1 MLIIWSVEVGSV
13 HFWRSGPR
21 SFTPWEEHMKIAK
34 TLLAAAVVA
43 AASMASTVP
52 GRAAEDGPILV
63 VSGPLSWP
71 FFAAV
76 KKGFDD
82 AAETFGIDYQY
93 IAVTDTSNM
102 TSDYPRLLQ
111 QAISREPRMLL
122 VGEFFPDGMDP
133 LIKEATAAGIPV
145 LIHNSGQTLW
155 EQNGAIGFVGEDPYQ
170 MGYKAGELQ
179 AEAGVTVGLCFNQV
193 PGNPT
198 VEERCNGYVA
208 AMEEAGKETVYQTIG
223 TGDATNP
230 QAMTQAI
237 KGTLQ
242 ANQSIDGIYTLN
254 AVPAMSALRAVEE
267 VERKGEVMVGTADL
281 SNEALLAIQS
291 GDLAFAM
298 DQQPY
303 LQGFLSIQI
312 AHQFLNYGL
321 HPIGHVKTGPLVI
334 DSSNVEDTLKVNREH
349 TGVRGAS

>member
-1 MLIIWSVEVGSV
+1 
-13 HFWRSGPR
+13 
-21 SFTPWEEHMKIAK
+21 MKLFGKIK
-34 TLLAAAVVA
+34 AAVA
-43 AASMASTVP
+43 AIALGFGAVSPAL
-52 GRAAEDGPILV
+52 ADDDGPILV
-63 VSGPLSWP
+63 ISGPLSWP

-76 KKGFDD
+76 KQGFDD
-82 AAETFGIDYQY
+82 GAETFGLDYQY

-111 QAISREPRMLL
+111 QAISRNPRMLL

-155 EQNGAIGFVGEDPYQ
+155 EQNGSIGFIGEDPFQ
-170 MGYKAGELQ
+170 MGFKAGELQ
-179 AEAGVTVGLCFNQV
+179 AEAGVTLGLCFNQV

-208 AMEEAGKETVYQTIG
+208 AMEAAGVETIYQTIG

-242 ANQSIDGIYTLN
+242 ANPGIDGIYTLN
-254 AVPAMSALRAVEE
+254 AVPAMSALRAVDE
-267 VERKGEVMVGTADL
+267 VGRKGDVMVGTADL

-303 LQGFLSIQI
+303 LQGFMSMQV
-312 AHQFLNYGL
+312 AFQYLNYGL
-321 HPIGHVKTGPLVI
+321 QPIGHVKTGPLVI
-334 DSSNVEDTLKVNREH
+334 DQSNVDATLDVNRKH
-349 TGVRGAS
+349 AGVRGAS

>member
-1 MLIIWSVEVGSV
+1 MTILKRLKAAVTAVALS
-13 HFWRSGPR
+13 
-21 SFTPWEEHMKIAK
+21 
-34 TLLAAAVVA
+34 LAAVSGAIA
-43 AASMASTVP
+43 D
-52 GRAAEDGPILV
+52 ENGPILV

-76 KKGFDD
+76 KQGFDD
-82 AAETFGIDYQY
+82 GAETFGLDYQY

-111 QAISREPRMLL
+111 QAISRNPRMLL

-133 LIKEATAAGIPV
+133 LIKEATASGIPV

-155 EQNGAIGFVGEDPYQ
+155 EQNGSIGFIGEDPFQ
-170 MGYKAGELQ
+170 MGYKAGEIQ
-179 AEAGVTVGLCFNQV
+179 AKAGVKLGLCFNQV

-208 AMEEAGKETVYQTIG
+208 AMEEAGVETIYQTIG

-242 ANQSIDGIYTLN
+242 ANPGIDGIYTLN
-254 AVPAMSALRAVEE
+254 AVPAMSALRAVDE
-267 VERKGEVMVGTADL
+267 VGRKGDVMVGTADL

-303 LQGFLSIQI
+303 LQGFMSMQV
-312 AHQFLNYGL
+312 AFQYLNYGL
-321 HPIGHVKTGPLVI
+321 QPIGHVKTGPLVI
-334 DSSNVEDTLKVNREH
+334 DSSNVDSTLEVNRKH
-349 TGVRGAS
+349 AGVRGAS

>member
-1 MLIIWSVEVGSV
+1 MRVLGKLVRAG
-13 HFWRSGPR
+13 
-21 SFTPWEEHMKIAK
+21 TNA
-34 TLLAAAVVA
+34 LAGLVVA
-43 AASMASTVP
+43 AMAATASMPTP
-52 GRAAEDGPILV
+52 AAAQEEGPIIV

-76 KKGFDD
+76 KQGFDD
-82 AAETFGIDYQY
+82 GAKTFGIDYQY
-93 IAVTDTSNM
+93 VAVTDTANM

-111 QAISREPRMLL
+111 QAISRKPRMLL

-155 EQNGAIGFVGEDPYQ
+155 EQNGSIGFVGEDPYQ
-170 MGYKAGELQ
+170 MGFRAGQIQSKAG
-179 AEAGVTVGLCFNQV
+179 VKKGLCFNQV

-198 VEERCNGYVA
+198 VEARCTGYID
-208 AMEEAGKETVYQTIG
+208 AMKEAGAETVYQTIG

-230 QAMTQAI
+230 QAMLQAI

-242 ANQSIDGIYTLN
+242 VNTDIDGIYTLN
-254 AVPAMSALRAVEE
+254 TEPAISALRAVEE
-267 VERKGEVMVGTADL
+267 LGRKGEVMIGTADL
-281 SNEALLAIQS
+281 SNEVLLAIQA
-291 GDLAFAM
+291 GDIAFAM

-303 LQGFLSIQI
+303 LQGFMSMQI
-312 AHQFLNYGL
+312 ASQYLNYGL

-334 DSSNVEDTLKVNREH
+334 DKDNVEKTLEVNRSH
-349 TGVRGAS
+349 SGVRGAS

>member
-1 MLIIWSVEVGSV
+1 MNRLC
-13 HFWRSGPR
+13 
-21 SFTPWEEHMKIAK
+21 SFADGIASSL
-34 TLLAAAVVA
+34 TGGAAVAALGVA
-43 AASMASTVP
+43 LALPLGALAPQTAT
-52 GRAAEDGPILV
+52 AAEDGPIIA

-76 KKGFDD
+76 KQGFDD
-82 AAETFGIDYQY
+82 AAETFGVDFQY
-93 IAVTDTSNM
+93 VAVTDTANM

-111 QAISREPRMLL
+111 QAISRNPRMLL

-155 EQNGAIGFVGEDPYQ
+155 EGNGSIGFIGEDPYQ
-170 MGYKAGELQ
+170 MGYKAGQIQ
-179 AEAGVTVGLCFNQV
+179 AEAGVKKGLCFNQV

-198 VEERCNGYVA
+198 VEARCTGYVD
-208 AMEEAGKETVYQTIG
+208 AMKEAGLETIYQTIG

-230 QAMTQAI
+230 QAMLQAI

-242 ANQSIDGIYTLN
+242 ANADIDGIYTLN
-254 AVPAMSALRAVEE
+254 AVPAMSALRAVED
-267 VERKGEVMVGTADL
+267 VGRKGQVVIGTADL
-281 SNEALLAIQS
+281 SNEVLEAIKA
-291 GDLAFAM
+291 GDIAFAM

-303 LQGFLSIQI
+303 LQGFLSIQT
-312 AHQFLNYGL
+312 AKQYLDYGL

-334 DSSNVEDTLKVNREH
+334 DKSNVDRTLEVNKQFS
-349 TGVRGAS
+349 GVRGAS

>member
-1 MLIIWSVEVGSV
+1 MK
-13 HFWRSGPR
+13 
-21 SFTPWEEHMKIAK
+21 FTGKIK
-34 TLLAAAVVA
+34 AAVAAIVLGLG
-43 AASMASTVP
+43 AASTAV
-52 GRAAEDGPILV
+52 ADDDGPILV
-63 VSGPLSWP
+63 ISGPLSWP

-76 KKGFDD
+76 KQGFDD
-82 AAETFGIDYQY
+82 GAETFGLDYQY

-111 QAISREPRMLL
+111 QAISRNPRMLL

-155 EQNGAIGFVGEDPYQ
+155 EQNGSIGFIGEDPFQ
-170 MGYKAGELQ
+170 MGFKAGEIQ
-179 AEAGVTVGLCFNQV
+179 AEADVTLGLCFNQV

-208 AMEEAGKETVYQTIG
+208 AMEEAGVETIYQTIG

-242 ANQSIDGIYTLN
+242 ANPGIDGIYTLN
-254 AVPAMSALRAVEE
+254 AVPAMSALRAVDE
-267 VERKGEVMVGTADL
+267 VGRKGEVMVGTADL

-303 LQGFLSIQI
+303 LQGFMSMQV
-312 AHQFLNYGL
+312 AFQYLNYGL
-321 HPIGHVKTGPLVI
+321 QPIGHVKTGPLVI
-334 DSSNVEDTLKVNREH
+334 DRSNVDATLEVNRKH
-349 TGVRGAS
+349 AGVRGAS

>member
-1 MLIIWSVEVGSV
+1 MKLISK
-13 HFWRSGPR
+13 
-21 SFTPWEEHMKIAK
+21 FTQAIG
-34 TLLAAAVVA
+34 LAAVAVTVGTATPAVA
-43 AASMASTVP
+43 QD
-52 GRAAEDGPILV
+52 EGPIIV

-76 KKGFDD
+76 KQGFDD
-82 AAETFGIDYQY
+82 AAELFGIEYQY
-93 IAVTDTSNM
+93 IAVTDTANM

-111 QAISREPRMLL
+111 QAISRNPRMLL

-133 LIKEATAAGIPV
+133 LIREATAAGIPV
-145 LIHNSGQTLW
+145 LIHNSGQTMW
-155 EQNGAIGFVGEDPYQ
+155 EDNGSIGFVGEDPYQ
-170 MGYKAGELQ
+170 MGYKAGQIQ
-179 AEAGVTVGLCFNQV
+179 ADAGVTTGLCFNQV

-208 AMEEAGKETVYQTIG
+208 AMEEAGLATIYQTIG

-242 ANQSIDGIYTLN
+242 ANPEIDGIYTLN

-267 VERKGEVMVGTADL
+267 VGRAGEVMIGTADL
-281 SNEALLAIQS
+281 SNEVLLAIQS
-291 GDLAFAM
+291 GDIAFAM

-303 LQGFLSIQI
+303 LQGFMSIQI
-312 AHQFLNYGL
+312 ASQFLDYGL
-321 HPIGHVKTGPLVI
+321 QPIGHIKTGPLVI
-334 DSSNVEDTLKVNREH
+334 DASNVEQTLEVNRAH
-349 TGVRGAS
+349 AGVRGAD

>member
-1 MLIIWSVEVGSV
+1 MGASMTIGQAVR
-13 HFWRSGPR
+13 RSL
-21 SFTPWEEHMKIAK
+21 T
-34 TLLAAAVVA
+34 AATFAGLAVVGVFSPLPA
-43 AASMASTVP
+43 LAQ
-52 GRAAEDGPILV
+52 EEGPIIV

-76 KKGFDD
+76 KQGFDD
-82 AAETFGIDYQY
+82 AAELFDIEYQY
-93 IAVTDTSNM
+93 VAVTDTANM

-111 QAISREPRMLL
+111 QAISRNPKMLL

-155 EQNGAIGFVGEDPYQ
+155 EQNGSIGFVGEDPYQ
-170 MGYKAGELQ
+170 MGYRAGEIQ
-179 AEAGVTVGLCFNQV
+179 AEAGVTKGLCFNQV

-198 VEERCNGYVA
+198 VEARCTGYVD
-208 AMEEAGKETVYQTIG
+208 AMEEAGAETVYQTIG

-230 QAMTQAI
+230 QAMMQAI

-242 ANQSIDGIYTLN
+242 ATADIDGIYTLN
-254 AVPAMSALRAVEE
+254 TEPAISALRAVEDLG
-267 VERKGEVMVGTADL
+267 RKGEVMIGTADL
-281 SNEALLAIQS
+281 SNEVLLAIKA
-291 GDLAFAM
+291 GDIAFAM

-303 LQGFLSIQI
+303 LQGFMSIQI
-312 AHQFLNYGL
+312 ADQYLDYGL

-334 DSSNVEDTLKVNREH
+334 DASNVDKTLEVNNAH
-349 TGVRGAS
+349 AGVRGAS

>member
-1 MLIIWSVEVGSV
+1 MSGLNQ
-13 HFWRSGPR
+13 RSGRLVRAVGGAALATAVAFAAAP
-21 SFTPWEEHMKIAK
+21 A
-34 TLLAAAVVA
+34 LAAD
-43 AASMASTVP
+43 
-52 GRAAEDGPILV
+52 DGPIIA

-76 KKGFDD
+76 KQGFDD
-82 AAETFGIDYQY
+82 AAKQFGVDYQY
-93 IAVTDTSNM
+93 VAVTDTANM

-111 QAISREPRMLL
+111 QAISRNPRMLL

-155 EQNGAIGFVGEDPYQ
+155 EQNGSIGFIGEDPYQ
-170 MGYKAGELQ
+170 MGYKAGEIQ
-179 AEAGVTVGLCFNQV
+179 AEKGVKKGLCFNQV

-198 VEERCNGYVA
+198 VEARCTGYVD
-208 AMEEAGKETVYQTIG
+208 AMKKAGLETVYQTIG

-230 QAMTQAI
+230 QAMLQAI

-242 ANQSIDGIYTLN
+242 STPDIDGIYTLN
-254 AVPAMSALRAVEE
+254 AVPAISALRAVEE
-267 VERKGEVMVGTADL
+267 VGRKGEVVIGTADL
-281 SNEALLAIQS
+281 SNEVLEAIKA
-291 GDLAFAM
+291 GDIAFAM

-303 LQGFLSIQI
+303 LQGFLSIQT
-312 AHQFLNYGL
+312 AKQFLDYGL

-334 DSSNVEDTLKVNREH
+334 DSSNVERTLEVNKQFS
-349 TGVRGAS
+349 GVRGAS

>member
-1 MLIIWSVEVGSV
+1 MKLIG
-13 HFWRSGPR
+13 
-21 SFTPWEEHMKIAK
+21 KIK
-34 TLLAAAVVA
+34 AAAAAIVLGLG
-43 AASMASTVP
+43 AASTAL
-52 GRAAEDGPILV
+52 ADEDSPILV
-63 VSGPLSWP
+63 ISGPLSWP

-76 KKGFDD
+76 KQGFDEG
-82 AAETFGIDYQY
+82 AETFGLDYQY

-111 QAISREPRMLL
+111 QAISRNPRMLL

-133 LIKEATAAGIPV
+133 LIKEATASGIPV

-155 EQNGAIGFVGEDPYQ
+155 EQNGSIGFIGEDPFQ
-170 MGYKAGELQ
+170 MGYKAGEIQ
-179 AEAGVTVGLCFNQV
+179 AEAGVTLGLCFNQV

-208 AMEEAGKETVYQTIG
+208 AMEEAGVETIYQTIG

-242 ANQSIDGIYTLN
+242 ANPGIDGIYTLN
-254 AVPAMSALRAVEE
+254 AVPAMSALRAVDEIG
-267 VERKGEVMVGTADL
+267 RKGDVMVGTADL

-303 LQGFLSIQI
+303 LQGFMSMQV
-312 AHQFLNYGL
+312 AFQYLNYGL
-321 HPIGHVKTGPLVI
+321 QPIGHVKTGPLVI
-334 DSSNVEDTLKVNREH
+334 DQSNVDATLEVNRKH
-349 TGVRGAS
+349 AGVRGAS

>member
-1 MLIIWSVEVGSV
+1 
-13 HFWRSGPR
+13 
-21 SFTPWEEHMKIAK
+21 
-34 TLLAAAVVA
+34 
-43 AASMASTVP
+43 MADD
-52 GRAAEDGPILV
+52 DGPILV

-76 KKGFDD
+76 KQGFDD
-82 AAETFGIDYQY
+82 GAETFGLDYQY

-111 QAISREPRMLL
+111 QAISRNPRMLL

-133 LIKEATAAGIPV
+133 LIKEATASGIPV

-155 EQNGAIGFVGEDPYQ
+155 EQNGSIGFIGEDPFQ

-198 VEERCNGYVA
+198 VEERCNGYIA
-208 AMEEAGKETVYQTIG
+208 AMEAASVKTIYQTIG

-242 ANQSIDGIYTLN
+242 ANPDIDGIYTLN

-267 VERKGEVMVGTADL
+267 IGRRGEVMIGTADL

-303 LQGFLSIQI
+303 LQGFMSMQV
-312 AHQFLNYGL
+312 AFQYLNYGL
-321 HPIGHVKTGPLVI
+321 QPIGHVKTGPLVI
-334 DSSNVEDTLKVNREH
+334 DRSNVDKTLEVNRKH
-349 TGVRGAS
+349 AGVRGAS

>member
-1 MLIIWSVEVGSV
+1 MKSSFFKSAEGALANRKHAAGKLI
-13 HFWRSGPR
+13 
-21 SFTPWEEHMKIAK
+21 
-34 TLLAAAVVA
+34 AAAVIACSAFATPLA
-43 AASMASTVP
+43 AQD
-52 GRAAEDGPILV
+52 DGPIIV

-76 KKGFDD
+76 KQGFDD
-82 AAETFGIDYQY
+82 AAELFGVEYQY
-93 IAVTDTSNM
+93 IAVTDTANM

-111 QAISREPRMLL
+111 QAISRNPSMLL

-133 LIKEATAAGIPV
+133 LIKEATAADIPV

-155 EQNGAIGFVGEDPYQ
+155 QQNGSLGFVGEDPYQ
-170 MGYKAGELQ
+170 MGYKAGEIQ
-179 AEAGVTVGLCFNQV
+179 AAAGVKKGLCFNQV

-208 AMEEAGKETVYQTIG
+208 AMKEAGAETVYQTIG

-242 ANQSIDGIYTLN
+242 ANADIDGIYTLN
-254 AVPAMSALRAVEE
+254 AVPAMSALRAVDELG
-267 VERKGEVMVGTADL
+267 RKGDVMIGTADL
-281 SNEALLAIQS
+281 SNEALLAIKS

-303 LQGFLSIQI
+303 LQGFMSIQI
-312 AHQFLNYGL
+312 AYQYLNYGL

-334 DSSNVEDTLKVNREH
+334 DQSNVDKTLEVNKKH
-349 TGVRGAS
+349 AGVRGAS